1 MTCTDASWSVSSTHA
16 SAGSDDGLRFLFRRV
31 AGLTDDG
38 GCALFAEGDREC
50 LAKVPVLGLE
60 LAVSFGR
67 HLESAPL
74 RGIGCALP
82 VRKALRGGSWISPCA
97 ESFDLGAQ
105 VGLVVE
111 PGPGDLPFARHRQ
124 MKSVVRLCP
133 SDEVRRWL
141 GAVWRWLGGGRFDR

>member
-82 VRKALRGGSWISPCA
+82 VEKTLFRKSWTPTGTK
-97 ESFDLGAQ
+97 SFDLGAQ

-111 PGPGDLPFARHRQ
+111 PGPRNVSFAHHR
-124 MKSVVRLCP
+124 V
-133 SDEVRRWL
+133 E
-141 GAVWRWLGGGRFDR
+141 